1 MFTDLRI
8 PAGRRPMTDNE
19 ARIAAAIGLAIS
31 LLFLVAIFEE
41 YSARKLSIFF
51 FILFW
56 VPMLVLHEF
65 GHALAA
71 HLVGWRVREIVIGF
85 GRTLWQWQIGATRI
99 RVKLAPLEGYV
110 LPAPADGSRVRSKSA
125 LIYAAGPGA
134 EFLLLLI
141 LVLLFGW
148 DTVFNQSN
156 EVGLIALKSLAVV
169 IIVGG
174 GFNLLPFRTEGAV
187 SDGLGILCSPFLS
200 DEAVEMRLLTFDVRA
215 IEKQIETG
223 EATAALTAIER
234 LRDRYPDNLWLQ
246 IKQAETLSLAGR
258 SDDAR
263 RLVREQLRA
272 DDLPDNIRREWLKC
286 QADIELNTSDPDYLV
301 LDLAMQAAFRITPDA
316 GDLTALRG
324 ASFVLRHR
332 TEEGGNMLAEAWRK
346 NDPAADDSMML
357 AYLAIAAH
365 RAGNSQA
372 AAHFRESFEAVNRRA
387 RLQQLVDKLT

>member
-134 EFLLLLI
+134 EFLLLLV

-187 SDGLGILCSPFLS
+187 SDGLGILSSPFLS

-286 QADIELNTSDPDYLV
+286 QADIELNTSCLLYTSD
-301 LDLAMQAAFRITPDA
+301 
-316 GDLTALRG
+316 
-324 ASFVLRHR
+324 
-332 TEEGGNMLAEAWRK
+332 
-346 NDPAADDSMML
+346 AADEFCHVWISVV
-357 AYLAIAAH
+357 
-365 RAGNSQA
+365 AGS
-372 AAHFRESFEAVNRRA
+372 
-387 RLQQLVDKLT
+387 L